1 MGLFRSKS
9 ETYAEATIS
18 ADIERGLVARY
29 LARILERGDL
39 PLRGLLGILYWMNE
53 RRELMSFTVS
63 DELSE
68 LLRLFYSSGL
78 PYAELDRLYRR
89 DREALIGSLRRAAEA
104 TPRPEPLASNIELLT
119 RELGV
124 PALALKIVGLI
135 ACYTRYDQVR
145 YLCDTLANLSG
156 PLGRPIAMLVGEP
169 ARTVEGLISPS
180 GELAACGLLQIRE
193 DSDLIAGGG
202 GRFNIPWRVD
212 ACLDQSFPD
221 FPALRAALLGEALE
235 ASLNLSDYEH
245 VAEDCDLITRVM
257 EGASLEG
264 ARGINILL
272 FGPPGSGKTE
282 LAKLAAAAA
291 GVTLYA
297 AGEEQFAGREIS
309 RTERLSD
316 LSFFQRLLAGSTGC
330 AILFDEFEDVAW
342 QLINRGG
349 SKLYL
354 NRLLETNPVPVIWTS
369 NNIFEIDAAVL
380 RRMSLIVEL
389 KSPPVRQRERI
400 LRRLANRYEVAL
412 EDHEVHDLARRLP
425 ATPAVLENALRA
437 AKLSGGGKDALERAA
452 SGIIRALSGGGARPA
467 ISVTDFDPSL
477 TCANMDLTAL
487 AKRIASSSNLAFS
500 LCLSGPPG
508 TGKSAFARY
517 LARRLGLEILQKRAS
532 DLLAPYVG
540 QSERNIAEA
549 FEAAREA
556 QAMLIFDEADSPL
569 FDRREAVR
577 SWEVSQA
584 NEMLT
589 WMEQHPLP
597 FCCTT
602 NMMEK
607 FDSASLRRFT
617 FHILFH
623 YLDANALARA
633 YAIFFQMADVP
644 PHGLSFVNLTPG
656 DFAQARRQA
665 DMLGIAEDVD
675 RVIALI
681 AEISRT
687 KPGNPRSAIGFV
699 RQPQGPR

>member
-1 MGLFRSKS
+1 MGLFRSKK
-9 ETYAEATIS
+9 ETYAEAAIA

-39 PLRGLLGILYWMNE
+39 PLRGLLGVLRWINE
-53 RRELMSFTVS
+53 RRDLMGFTVP
-63 DELSE
+63 DELSN
-68 LLRLFYSSGL
+68 LLTHFYSGQFT
-78 PYAELDRLYRR
+78 YADLDRLYRR
-89 DREALIGSLRRAAEA
+89 DRELLIAELRQVAEP
-104 TPRPEPLASNIELLT
+104 TPRPEPLATNIELLT
-119 RELGV
+119 RELGLP
-124 PALALKIVGLI
+124 PASLKIVGLI
-135 ACYTRYDQVR
+135 ACATRYDQVQ
-145 YLCDTLANLSG
+145 YLCDTLSSLTGSIS
-156 PLGRPIAMLVGEP
+156 RIVAMLAGEP
-169 ARTVEGLISPS
+169 ARSIESLISPS
-180 GELAACGLLQIRE
+180 GELAACGLLQLR
-193 DSDLIAGGG
+193 DDTNHVTA
-202 GRFNIPWRVD
+202 RFGIPWRID
-212 ACLDQSFPD
+212 HCLDQHYAGFPE
-221 FPALRAALLGEALE
+221 LRDALLGRPLE
-235 ASLNLSDYEH
+235 ATLNLSDYEH
-245 VAEDCDLITRVM
+245 VEEDCDLITRVI
-257 EGASLEG
+257 EGASSEG
-264 ARGINILL
+264 VRGINILL
-272 FGPPGSGKTE
+272 FGSPGSGKTE

-297 AGEEQFAGREIS
+297 AGEEQFAGKEVS
-309 RTERLSD
+309 RSERLND
-316 LSFFQRLLAGSTGC
+316 LAFFQRLLAGSTGC
-330 AILFDEFEDVAW
+330 AVLFDEFEDVAW

-380 RRMSLIVEL
+380 RRMSLIIEL
-389 KSPPVRQRERI
+389 KAPPVRQRERI
-400 LRRLANRYEVAL
+400 LRRLAHRYEVEL
-412 EDHEVHDLARRLP
+412 TDHEVQDLARRLP

-452 SGIIRALSGGGARPA
+452 SGILRALSGGGARPA
-467 ISVTDFDPSL
+467 LSVTDFDPAL
-477 TCANMDLTAL
+477 TCASMDLTAL

-500 LCLSGPPG
+500 LCLSGPPC

-556 QAMLIFDEADSPL
+556 QAMLIFDEADSLL

-577 SWEVSQA
+577 SWEVSQV

-602 NMMEK
+602 NMMER

-617 FHILFH
+617 FHILFD
-623 YLDANALARA
+623 YLDAAALARA
-633 YAIFFQMADVP
+633 YTVFFQLAAVP
-644 PHGLSFVNLTPG
+644 PHGLGFLNLTPG

-687 KPGNPRSAIGFV
+687 KPGNPRAVIGFV
-699 RQPQGPR
+699 REPQGPR

>member
-1 MGLFRSKS
+1 MGLFRSKK
-9 ETYAEATIS
+9 ENYAEAAIA

-39 PLRGLLGILYWMNE
+39 PLRGVLGILRWINE
-53 RRELMSFTVS
+53 RRDLMNFAVPA
-63 DELSE
+63 ELSN
-68 LLRLFYSSGL
+68 LLTHFYSGQWS
-78 PYAELDRLYRR
+78 YADLDRLYAR
-89 DREALIGSLRRAAEA
+89 DREALIAELRQAAEP
-104 TPRPEPLASNIELLT
+104 TPRPEPLAANIELLT
-119 RELGV
+119 RGLGLP
-124 PALALKIVGLI
+124 PASLKIVGLV
-135 ACYTRYDQVR
+135 ACYTRYDQVQ
-145 YLCDTLANLSG
+145 YLCDTLSSVTG
-156 PLGRPIAMLVGEP
+156 SISRIVAMLVGEP
-169 ARTVEGLISPS
+169 ARSIETLISPS
-180 GELAACGLLQIRE
+180 GELAACGLLQLQE
-193 DSDLIAGGG
+193 ETNLVAGPS
-202 GRFNIPWRVD
+202 GRFSIPWRVD
-212 ACLDQSFPD
+212 RCLDHHFAD
-221 FPALRAALLGEALE
+221 FHALRGALLGQPLQAT
-235 ASLNLSDYEH
+235 LNLSDYEH
-245 VAEDCDLITRVM
+245 VEEDCDLITRVV
-257 EGASLEG
+257 EGASKEG

-291 GVTLYA
+291 GVSLYA
-297 AGEEQFAGREIS
+297 AGEELFAGKEVS
-309 RTERLSD
+309 RSERLSD
-316 LSFFQRLLAGSTGC
+316 LAFFQRLLAGSTGC

-389 KSPPVRQRERI
+389 KAPPVRQRERI
-400 LRRLANRYEVAL
+400 LRRLANRYEVELA
-412 EDHEVHDLARRLP
+412 DHELHDLARRLP

-467 ISVTDFDPSL
+467 ISVTDFDPDL
-477 TCANMDLTAL
+477 TCASMDLTAL
-487 AKRIASSSNLAFS
+487 VKRIAAASNLAFS

-540 QSERNIAEA
+540 QSERNIADA

-556 QAMLIFDEADSPL
+556 QAMLIFDEADSLL

-577 SWEVSQA
+577 SWEVSQV

-602 NMMEK
+602 NMMER

-617 FHILFH
+617 FHILFT
-623 YLDANALARA
+623 YLDAKALARA
-633 YAIFFQMADVP
+633 YAVFFQMADVP
-644 PHGLSFVNLTPG
+644 PHGLVFLNMTPG

-665 DMLGIAEDVD
+665 DMLGIVEDAE
-675 RVIALI
+675 RIIALI

-687 KPGNPRSAIGFV
+687 KPGNPQAAIGFV
-699 RQPQGPR
+699 RQPQG